1 MKKIAVIHDLSGLGK
16 CSLTAAIPVISAMGV
31 QACPLPT
38 AILSNQTGY
47 GFYFWDDYTDRMEL
61 IMDEWKKMGFKPDGV
76 YTGFL
81 GDARQVDLILKFVD
95 MFCTEG
101 THILVDPVMGD
112 RGETY
117 KTYSETLC
125 EKMRTLVREAT
136 VITPNLTEALLLL
149 YGEEGMKERMKA
161 LSDMEETQL
170 LKEIETSGRELTQR
184 FGLEAIV
191 ITGVEVSGSDGRA
204 RMGNLVLEKEKAD
217 WCFSV
222 KEGGSYSGTG
232 DLMASVLSA
241 GMVRGTP
248 MKACVEKAVEFL
260 GGAIHDAVEEGTDR
274 NDGVCFEK
282 YLGILTQI

>member
-47 GFYFWDDYTDRMEL
+47 GSYFWDDYTDRMEL

-95 MFCTEG
+95 MFCTEE
-101 THILVDPVMGD
+101 THILIDPVMGD
-112 RGETY
+112 SGKTY

-136 VITPNLTEALLLL
+136 VITPNLTEAFLLL
-149 YGEEGMKERMKA
+149 YGEDGMKERMKE

-170 LKEIETSGRELTQR
+170 LKEIEKSGRELTQR
-184 FGLEAIV
+184 FGLEAVV
-191 ITGVEVSGSDGRA
+191 ITE
-204 RMGNLVLEKEKAD
+204 
-217 WCFSV
+217 
-222 KEGGSYSGTG
+222 
-232 DLMASVLSA
+232 
-241 GMVRGTP
+241 
-248 MKACVEKAVEFL
+248 
-260 GGAIHDAVEEGTDR
+260 
-274 NDGVCFEK
+274 
-282 YLGILTQI
+282 

>member
-47 GFYFWDDYTDRMEL
+47 GSYFWDDYTDRMEL

-112 RGETY
+112 N
-117 KTYSETLC
+117 
-125 EKMRTLVREAT
+125 A
-136 VITPNLTEALLLL
+136 
-149 YGEEGMKERMKA
+149 
-161 LSDMEETQL
+161 D
-170 LKEIETSGRELTQR
+170 SGQR
-184 FGLEAIV
+184 
-191 ITGVEVSGSDGRA
+191 
-204 RMGNLVLEKEKAD
+204 
-217 WCFSV
+217 
-222 KEGGSYSGTG
+222 SYS
-232 DLMASVLSA
+232 DYAEPD
-241 GMVRGTP
+241 RGTSSSVWG
-248 MKACVEKAVEFL
+248 KWDERKNESTF
-260 GGAIHDAVEEGTDR
+260 
-274 NDGVCFEK
+274 
-282 YLGILTQI
+282 

>member
-47 GFYFWDDYTDRMEL
+47 GSYFWDDYTDRMEL
-61 IMDEWKKMGFKPDGV
+61 IMDEWKKTGFTPDGV

-149 YGEEGMKERMKA
+149 YGESGMKERMKA

-170 LKEIETSGRELTQR
+170 LKKIEKSGRDLTLR
-184 FGLEAIV
+184 FGLESVV
-191 ITGVEVSGSDGRA
+191 IT
-204 RMGNLVLEKEKAD
+204 
-217 WCFSV
+217 
-222 KEGGSYSGTG
+222 
-232 DLMASVLSA
+232 LS
-241 GMVRGTP
+241 
-248 MKACVEKAVEFL
+248 L
-260 GGAIHDAVEEGTDR
+260 IH
-274 NDGVCFEK
+274 
-282 YLGILTQI
+282 I